1 MRNVGST
8 KRTFDIDVVYGEV
21 GENHVLSLLNG
32 VTKVEVKTDRIAHRT
47 GNLAIEYA
55 SRGLPSGIATTEADY
70 WAFVIGDNKTVIF
83 ITTERLKE
91 LARRFYKAGHTVDGG
106 DDNTSKIILIPINEL
121 L

>member
-1 MRNVGST
+1 MKNVGST
-8 KRTFDIDVVYGEV
+8 KRAFDIDVIYGET

-47 GNLAIEYA
+47 GNIAVEYA
-55 SRGLPSGIATTEADY
+55 SRGLPSGISTTEADY
-70 WAFVIGDNKTVIF
+70 WAFVIGENKTVVF

-91 LARRFYKAGHTVDGG
+91 LARYWYKSGSVVSGG